1 MIRRLLALSFAA
13 LAAFLLSNCA
23 SSTGVDY
30 ASGTS
35 PAPSAPGHRGAA
47 PASEAATVSRLK
59 TSPPK
64 DRPGLGTEYGG
75 KIDDRIST
83 TIFDRDSNKPVGV
96 AKLFYND
103 QSGASAMAGHD
114 WSFSNSFRDYAG
126 GIFRTGLRNH
136 RGAALSAYQSGD
148 NLICVGEAGQRYSIE
163 VENLSNHRLEFVV
176 TVDGLDVLSG
186 QSGSFSHRGYVLDP
200 GERREI
206 KGWRTSDK
214 EVAAFKFGDVSDSY
228 VGRSTGSTRNV
239 GVIGTAVFAERGT
252 SPKPYAGTDTY
263 RRLRADPFVA
273 SPSGNRYAPP
283 PPAR

>member
-1 MIRRLLALSFAA
+1 MIRRLLALSAAA
-13 LAAFLLSNCA
+13 LAALLFSNCTSSSGIPATYDA
-23 SSTGVDY
+23 SSANVSRYG
-30 ASGTS
+30 AMPEA
-35 PAPSAPGHRGAA
+35 PAPAA
-47 PASEAATVSRLK
+47 MRR

-64 DRPGLGTEYGG
+64 DRPGLATEYGG
-75 KIDDRIST
+75 RLDDKIST
-83 TIFDRDSNKPVGV
+83 TVFDRDSNKPVGV

-103 QSGASAMAGHD
+103 QAGASAMAGHN
-114 WSFSNSFRDYAG
+114 WSYANSFRDYAG
-126 GIFRTGLRNH
+126 GIFRVGLRNH

-148 NLICVGEAGQRYSIE
+148 NLICVGEGGQRYSIE

-186 QSGSFSHRGYVLDP
+186 QGGSFSHRGYVLDP
-200 GERREI
+200 GESREI
-206 KGWRTSDK
+206 RGWRTSDK

-228 VGRSTGSTRNV
+228 VGRTTRNTQNV

-263 RRLRADPFVA
+263 RRMRADPFVA

-283 PPAR
+283 PPQR